1 VTRLG
6 ELSTVRVIRTLG
18 ADRYAPAG
26 SLCSEVCRS
35 TLDFYH
41 WDSLVGGALE
51 ELLRHVERGVANGM
65 HAQLTV
71 RFGRTDWWESEHAVL
86 HSYAHQELQN
96 ARQKLLK
103 ARLPVTERAIVGRVS
118 FGFWVSLLGRGIDY
132 ETQLWR
138 PALSRAF
145 PRYKGTRVPL
155 HREVDGL
162 RELRNHLAHPG
173 GNPAS
178 ARNLVKDHAA
188 IYLVMGWI
196 SRDTAAWL
204 HEVDRVPTI
213 LALRPEACATPCI
226 PQQRSGR

>member
-71 RFGRTDWWESEHAVL
+71 PGIRAQPGQGPRRD
-86 HSYAHQELQN
+86 
-96 ARQKLLK
+96 
-103 ARLPVTERAIVGRVS
+103 LPC
-118 FGFWVSLLGRGIDY
+118 
-132 ETQLWR
+132 
-138 PALSRAF
+138 
-145 PRYKGTRVPL
+145 
-155 HREVDGL
+155 DGL
-162 RELRNHLAHPG
+162 DLA
-173 GNPAS
+173 
-178 ARNLVKDHAA
+178 
-188 IYLVMGWI
+188 
-196 SRDTAAWL
+196 
-204 HEVDRVPTI
+204 
-213 LALRPEACATPCI
+213 
-226 PQQRSGR
+226 